1 MVDYRQDG
9 PTVEPCPELLKE
21 TSGQTLITDD
31 NMGTE
36 WRYFL
41 RME

>member
-1 MVDYRQDG
+1 
-9 PTVEPCPELLKE
+9 LKE
-21 TSGQTLITDD
+21 TAGQTLITDD